1 MKILESLEQFLL
13 TEIAADV
20 SKRSLDADED
30 LLAEGII
37 DSMGVMK
44 LVAFMEETFGIQVTD
59 EDLVP
64 ENFQSLNVM
73 AKFLEM
79 KIKKI

>member
-1 MKILESLEQFLL
+1 MQILESLEQVLL

-20 SKRSLDADED
+20 AKKSLDVDED

-44 LVAFMEETFGIQVTD
+44 LVAFMEETFGIQVAD

-73 AKFLEM
+73 AKFVEM
-79 KIKKI
+79 KIKKK